1 MPSVFLFSLITPL
14 LIPSC
19 QLNQPNSTWGR
30 YFLFHNCFTVFLSM
44 SSWQFFALQISERK
58 DVRFTGN
65 SNRFP
70 ESFVYSAYRKA
81 EIKQADLS

>member
-1 MPSVFLFSLITPL
+1 MPSVFLFSLIIPL

-19 QLNQPNSTWGR
+19 QLNQPNLTWGW
-30 YFLFHNCFTVFLSM
+30 YFLFHNCFTVFLSL

-58 DVRFTGN
+58 DARFTGN

-70 ESFVYSAYRKA
+70 EGFVYSAYRKA
-81 EIKQADLS
+81 ETKQADLS